1 MPTLPGGKR
10 TMNLEL
16 SNLTLFAGKTVSTP
30 VLLSQQG
37 FANENYSFYAD
48 KERYLLRKFKLQDRD
63 RTLEY
68 EVQKLA
74 YQHGLAAQPCYL
86 NLEEGFMICEYLD
99 GKHKTDLSK
108 AEITLFAQQLKMLH
122 SIKIDQSPL
131 DVKSEF
137 PTLTKEL
144 EEAFAYI
151 DTTLLETVL
160 CHNDLNPLNCIFAKD
175 GLMFIDWEFSGV
187 NDRYFDMAS
196 VSVEFSFDNNDEIS
210 FMDLYFENEKWDKKK
225 LNAYKVIYIALCQQ
239 WFKDNL

>member
-1 MPTLPGGKR
+1 
-10 TMNLEL
+10 MNLEL

-74 YQHGLAAQPCYL
+74 YQHGLAAQPYYL

-160 CHNDLNPLNCIFAKD
+160 CHNDLNPLNCIFSKD

-196 VSVEFSFDNNDEIS
+196 VSVEFSFDNNDEIN

-225 LNAYKVIYIALCQQ
+225 LNAYKVIYTALCQQ